1 MLEKLP
7 MVGGGTVAK
16 VEVGGGRGVVTETMV
31 VGGLVLGTGL
41 GLFVVSIWIA
51 EGFFVV
57 GGFGTGLC
65 VVTGTRYVG
74 LAVVITIGFST
85 ADVDGTI
92 ASFGQ
97 HTPGTN
103 KSLKHSD
110 SLKLI
115 KFNKSCGQL
124 LKSSQIPSSP
134 SGVVQAFEF
143 GLSPAVAI
151 LVMGASGS
159 TFGNACFT
167 IGAILSVTFLPS
179 TFLLI
184 V

>member
-1 MLEKLP
+1 ML
-7 MVGGGTVAK
+7 GGGTVTK
-16 VEVGGGRGVVTETMV
+16 GEVGGGRDVVTVTAV
-31 VGGLVLGTGL
+31 VEGLLVLVAGL
-41 GLFVVSIWIA
+41 GLFVVSTRIA
-51 EGFFVV
+51 DGFFVV
-57 GGFGTGLC
+57 AGFSTGLC
-65 VVTGTRYVG
+65 VVTGTKYVG
-74 LAVVITIGFST
+74 FVVVDTIGFST
-85 ADVDGTI
+85 KGVDGTI

-103 KSLKHSD
+103 RSLKQSD
-110 SLKLI
+110 SRRLI

-134 SGVVQAFEF
+134 SGVVQAFAF
-143 GLSPAVAI
+143 GFSPAVAI
-151 LVMGASGS
+151 FVIGASGR
-159 TFGNACFT
+159 TFGSACFT